1 MYSETFNPNHPLLLE
16 RYLEL
21 FELQDWK
28 NLPQSQIGSLAFG
41 VAEFWKDRA
50 KYLSVSSEADLL
62 AGTPIAGR
70 HTLPNTPAYRRQ
82 NGE

>member
-1 MYSETFNPNHPLLLE
+1 MYRETFNPNHPLLLE

-28 NLPQSQIGSLAFG
+28 NLPQSQIGDLAFG

-50 KYLSVSSEADLL
+50 KFLAVNSEADLL
-62 AGTPIAGR
+62 ANTPIEGK
-70 HTLPNTPAYRRQ
+70 HTLPGTPAYQRL
-82 NGE
+82 NG